1 MLIKSFRMKSINIKN
16 ALLFFCIMFLN
27 SAVNAQEIIKDSA
40 VVAENTIKTTSQRQK
55 IDGVIATVGDYI
67 VLDSDIDKAYLEI
80 SSQGGSVKD
89 ITRCQMLG
97 KLLEDKLYAHQAIQD
112 SVKVT
117 DAEVKTM
124 MDERLSYMI
133 QQIGSMEKV
142 IKYYKKDSEEE
153 FRSYFFDILK
163 ENKLTSEMQKKIV
176 DGVEITPEEVRN
188 FFKKIPKDE
197 LPLFGAEMEVAQ
209 IVVEPKITQVEKQKV
224 IDRLNSFKKDIQ
236 EGSSFATKAVLYSQD
251 PGSRSSGGFYKMTR
265 KTPFVKEF
273 KDVAFSLDEGEIS
286 EPFETE
292 YGYHIIYLEKI
303 KGQELEL
310 RHILLTPTVTAESL
324 EEAKEKITL
333 IRKRIV
339 DKEISFA
346 DAARSS
352 SDQKETRA
360 NGGVLINPN
369 TQDTRFE
376 LTKMDPTLYSQ
387 VSNLKDNKISMPIL
401 DETPS
406 GKKQY
411 KIITVTNRIN
421 EHTADYAQDY
431 VKIKDL
437 ALKEK
442 QIKAIAKWFDEKI
455 KETYIKI
462 VGEYRECNFTNNWLK
477 K

>member
-1 MLIKSFRMKSINIKN
+1 MPLKSLRMKSIKMKN
-16 ALLFFCIMFLN
+16 VLLFFVVMLLN
-27 SAVNAQEIIKDSA
+27 TAMNAQEIIKDSA
-40 VVAENTIKTTSQRQK
+40 VVTERKQNPTGKRQK
-55 IDGVIATVGDYI
+55 VDGVIATVGDYI
-67 VLDSDIDKAYLEI
+67 ILDSDIDKAYLEI

-117 DAEVKTM
+117 DAEIKSM
-124 MDERLSYMI
+124 MDERLNYMI
-133 QQIGSMEKV
+133 QQLGTMDKV
-142 IKYYKKDSEEE
+142 VKYYKKDSEEE

-176 DGVEITPEEVRN
+176 DEVEITPEEVRN
-188 FFKKIPKDE
+188 FFKKLPKDE
-197 LPLFGAEMEVAQ
+197 LPVFGAEMEVAQ
-209 IVVEPKITQVEKQKV
+209 IVVDPKITQAEKQKV
-224 IDRLNSFKKDIQ
+224 IDRLNGFKKDIQ

-273 KDVAFSLDEGEIS
+273 KDVAFSLEEGEIS
-286 EPFETE
+286 APFETE
-292 YGYHIIYLEKI
+292 YGFHIIYLEKI

-310 RHILLTPTVTAESL
+310 RHILLTPTVTKEAL

-333 IRKRIV
+333 IRKRIM

-346 DAARSS
+346 DAARTM

-360 NGGVLINPN
+360 NGGILINPE

-387 VSNLKDNKISMPIL
+387 VSNLKDNEISMPIL
-401 DETPS
+401 DETKS
-406 GKKQY
+406 GKKEY

-442 QIKAIAKWFDEKI
+442 QIKAIGKWFDEKI

-462 VGEYRECNFTNNWLK
+462 VGEYRDCDFTNNWLK

>member
-1 MLIKSFRMKSINIKN
+1 MKSINIKN
-16 ALLFFCIMFLN
+16 ALLFFVLFLLN
-27 SAVNAQEIIKDSA
+27 TAIHAQEIIKDT
-40 VVAENTIKTTSQRQK
+40 VVAETVKATPGQRQK

-117 DAEVKTM
+117 DAEVKGM

-133 QQIGSMEKV
+133 QQIGSLEKV
-142 IKYYKKDSEEE
+142 VKYYKKDSEEE

-188 FFKKIPKDE
+188 FFKKLSKDE
-197 LPLFGAEMEVAQ
+197 LPVFGAEMEVSQ
-209 IVVEPKITQVEKQKV
+209 IVIEPKITAVEKQKV
-224 IDRLNSFKKDIQ
+224 IDRLNGFKKDIE

-273 KDVAFSLDEGEIS
+273 KDVAFDLEEGEIS
-286 EPFETE
+286 APFETE

-310 RHILLTPTVTAESL
+310 RHILLSPTVSKESL
-324 EEAKEKITL
+324 DEAKEKAAL
-333 IRKRIV
+333 IRKRII
-339 DKEISFA
+339 DKEITFA
-346 DAARSS
+346 DAARSM

-387 VSNLKDNKISMPIL
+387 VSNLKDNEISAPIL

-411 KIITVTNRIN
+411 KIVTVTNRIN

-431 VKIKDL
+431 VKIKEL

-442 QIKAIAKWFDEKI
+442 QIKAIGKWFEEKI

-462 VGEYRECNFTNNWLK
+462 IGEYRDCSFTNNWVK

>member
-1 MLIKSFRMKSINIKN
+1 MPLKSLRMKFIKMKN
-16 ALLFFCIMFLN
+16 VLLFFVVMLLN
-27 SAVNAQEIIKDSA
+27 TAMNAQEIIKDS
-40 VVAENTIKTTSQRQK
+40 VVVTEKKQNPTGKRQK
-55 IDGVIATVGDYI
+55 VDGVIATVGDYI
-67 VLDSDIDKAYLEI
+67 ILDSDIDKAYLEI

-117 DAEVKTM
+117 DAEIKSM
-124 MDERLSYMI
+124 MDERLNYMI
-133 QQIGSMEKV
+133 QQIGSMDKV
-142 IKYYKKDSEEE
+142 VKYYKKDSEEE

-176 DGVEITPEEVRN
+176 DEVEITPEEVRN
-188 FFKKIPKDE
+188 FFKKLPKDE
-197 LPLFGAEMEVAQ
+197 LPVFGAEMEVAQ
-209 IVVEPKITQVEKQKV
+209 IVVDPKITQAEKQKV
-224 IDRLNSFKKDIQ
+224 IDRLNGFKKDIQ

-273 KDVAFSLDEGEIS
+273 KDVAFSLAEGEIS
-286 EPFETE
+286 APFETE
-292 YGYHIIYLEKI
+292 YGFHIIYLEKI

-310 RHILLTPTVTAESL
+310 RHILLTPTVTKEAL

-333 IRKRIV
+333 IRKRIM

-346 DAARSS
+346 DAARTM

-360 NGGVLINPN
+360 NGGILINPE

-387 VSNLKDNKISMPIL
+387 VSNLKDNEISMPIL
-401 DETPS
+401 DETKS
-406 GKKQY
+406 GKKEY

-442 QIKAIAKWFDEKI
+442 QIKAIGKWFDEKI

-462 VGEYRECNFTNNWLK
+462 VGEYRDCDFTNNWLK

>member
-1 MLIKSFRMKSINIKN
+1 MKFINIKN
-16 ALLFFCIMFLN
+16 ALLFFAILLLTT
-27 SAVNAQEIIKDSA
+27 AINAQEIIKDT
-40 VVAENTIKTTSQRQK
+40 VVAEKKTTTTTNQRQK
-55 IDGVIATVGDYI
+55 IDGVIANVGDYI
-67 VLDSDIDKAYLEI
+67 ILDSDIDKAYLEI
-80 SSQGGSVKD
+80 SSQGNSIKD

-97 KLLEDKLYAHQAIQD
+97 KLLEDKLYAHQAVQD

-124 MDERLSYMI
+124 MDERLNYMI

-142 IKYYKKDSEEE
+142 VKYYKKDSEEE

-176 DGVEITPEEVRN
+176 DAVEITPEEVRT
-188 FFKKIPKDE
+188 FFKKIPKEE
-197 LPLFGAEMEVAQ
+197 LPIFGAEMEVAQ
-209 IVVEPKITQVEKQKV
+209 IVVDPKVTAAEKQKV
-224 IDRLNSFKKDIQ
+224 IDRLNGFKKDIE

-273 KDVAFSLDEGEIS
+273 KDVAFSLDEGQIS
-286 EPFETE
+286 QPFETE
-292 YGYHIIYLEKI
+292 YGFHIIYLEKI

-310 RHILLTPTVTAESL
+310 RHILLSPTVTAEAL
-324 EEAKEKITL
+324 DEAKEKISL
-333 IRKRIV
+333 IRKRIM
-339 DKEISFA
+339 DKEITFA
-346 DAARSS
+346 DAARST

-376 LTKMDPTLYSQ
+376 LTKMDPALYSQ
-387 VSNLKDNKISMPIL
+387 VSSLKDNEISMPIL
-401 DETPS
+401 DETPA

-421 EHTADYAQDY
+421 EHAADYAQDY

-462 VGEYRECNFTNNWLK
+462 IGEYRDCKFTNNWLK

>member
-117 DAEVKTM
+117 DAEVKGM
-124 MDERLSYMI
+124 MDEQLSRMI

-310 RHILLTPTVTAESL
+310 RHILLTPTVTKESL
-324 EEAKEKITL
+324 DEAKEKITL

-387 VSNLKDNKISMPIL
+387 LSNLKDNEISMPIL
-401 DETPS
+401 DETPA